1 MIDQILAAPII
12 PKGHKSN
19 RWGAL
24 RFAAVNVGKSGPW
37 LEFGVYQGRSARWL
51 LRHLP
56 VDGQLHL
63 FDSFD
68 GLPRAWEDRLPQ
80 GHFALD
86 RKGRPRFNDRRVR
99 MHVGLFAD
107 TLPEYR
113 KASRKAPALVHIDC
127 DLYESTRDVLAGI
140 GSLIGPGCILA
151 FDELY
156 NYPGYES
163 HEYRALIE
171 WLDQTGLQVRVL
183 GRTAKRQVV
192 LRVEDS

>member
-1 MIDQILAAPII
+1 MIADILAAPII

-19 RWGAL
+19 RLGAL

-37 LEFGVYQGRSARWL
+37 LEFGVHQGRSARWL
-51 LRHLP
+51 LGHLP
-56 VDGQLHL
+56 ADGQLHL
-63 FDSFD
+63 FDSFA
-68 GLPRAWEDRLPQ
+68 GLPAAWGDRLPQ

-86 RKGRPRFNDRRVR
+86 RKERPRFNDRRVR

-107 TLPEYR
+107 TLPGYR
-113 KASRKAPALVHIDC
+113 KANPVPPALVHIDC

-151 FDELY
+151 CDELY
-156 NYPGYES
+156 NFEGYEA
-163 HEYRALIE
+163 HEYRALTE
-171 WLDQTGLQVRVL
+171 WLAQTGLHVRVL

-192 LRVEDS
+192 LRIEGS